1 MGGINLGEMA
11 MDGLKNR
18 LMKPIPIIKTEEINL
33 SKAYNGCKIPITITR
48 WVVENNIKK
57 EETET
62 VYLQVPKG
70 VDDNEI
76 IILRGKGN
84 SLSQNNAG
92 DVKVF
97 IKIINDTGFIR
108 HGLDLI
114 LNKNI
119 TLKEA
124 LCGFSFDLNY
134 IDGRIFKITN
144 GSGHI
149 VTNNYNKVISNMGLS
164 RDEHIGNLLINFTVD
179 FPTELSAEQIESLTK
194 IL

>member
-1 MGGINLGEMA
+1 M
-11 MDGLKNR
+11 
-18 LMKPIPIIKTEEINL
+18 
-33 SKAYNGCKIPITITR
+33 
-48 WVVENNIKK
+48 
-57 EETET
+57 
-62 VYLQVPKG
+62 
-70 VDDNEI
+70 
-76 IILRGKGN
+76 
-84 SLSQNNAG
+84 
-92 DVKVF
+92 
-97 IKIINDTGFIR
+97 
-108 HGLDLI
+108 I